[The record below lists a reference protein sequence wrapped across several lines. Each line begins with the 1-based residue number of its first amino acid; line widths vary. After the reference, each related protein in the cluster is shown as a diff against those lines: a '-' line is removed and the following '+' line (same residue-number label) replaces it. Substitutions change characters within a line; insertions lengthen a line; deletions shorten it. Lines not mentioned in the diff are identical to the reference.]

1 MTMPLKNLERIH
13 ERARPHLDDYVAGLD
28 TELGSNLKAV
38 SVYGSATGPDFIPKK
53 SNINLV
59 VILGKL
65 DEQVL
70 TSLLDI
76 VKWGRGKRIVPPLML
91 TPEYIK
97 ASLDVFPIEFLEI
110 RDSHVVI
117 MGEDYFSALQVEPRD
132 VRLEC
137 ESQLKA
143 AVLRTRQAYLEVG
156 WRRKGAEEVLAAS
169 LTSLIPVF
177 RAMLRL
183 KGEEPPRKKSDVVGS
198 LGMAFGVETKTF
210 IAILRDRAGDER
222 IEGEMAHAVL
232 ARYIDEIAHLAGKV
246 DDL

>member
-1 MTMPLKNLERIH
+1 MPIKNLERIH
-13 ERARPHLDDYVAGLD
+13 ERARPHLRDYVAGLD

-38 SVYGSATGPDFIPKK
+38 SVYGSATGPDFVTKK

-59 VILGKL
+59 VVLAKL

-70 TSLLDI
+70 TSLLDV

-117 MGEDYFSALQVEPRD
+117 MGEDYFSALQVERPSL
-132 VRLEC
+132 RLEC
-137 ESQLKA
+137 ESQLRA
-143 AVLRTRQAYLEVG
+143 TVLRTRQAYLEIG
-156 WRRKGAEEVLAAS
+156 WRKKGAEQVLIAS
-169 LTSLIPVF
+169 LTTLIPVF

-183 KGEEPPRKKSDVVGS
+183 KGEEPPRKKSDVVGA
-198 LGMAFGVETKTF
+198 LGRAIGVETKTF
-210 IAILRDRAGDER
+210 IAILRDKAGDER
-222 IEGEMAHAVL
+222 IEGEKAHAVL
-232 ARYIDEIAHLAGKV
+232 ARYRDEITNLAGKV